1 MWSVVLCIFARL
13 FWRARETFVKQL
25 PAVLHWT
32 CAYDN
37 LHNQADY
44 FRGQDGVA
52 VTQMQNGRGETVD
65 ALQPFP
71 IQIKPEPVD
80 DFVPTNVSIKPD
92 PDEDYGGAMQ
102 RWVKGH

>member
-1 MWSVVLCIFARL
+1 MINIYSVLRS
-13 FWRARETFVKQL
+13 ENPGDT
-25 PAVLHWT
+25 AVLQWT
-32 CAYDN
+32 CAYNN

-44 FRGQDGVA
+44 FRGEYGVA
-52 VTQMQNGRGETVD
+52 VTRMQNGRGETVD
-65 ALQPFP
+65 ALQPLP